1 MIIFI
6 FLLSLQQKLILM
18 QEIKETTAYKKALK
32 GRILKAAMKAFA
44 EQGVKAVRM
53 DDVAQS
59 LSISKRTLYEIYKDK
74 EELLYQGVVQFDQEA
89 KQSMSAF
96 IEQAPSVMDIIME
109 AYQRRV
115 VRTGS
120 VNPLFYEDIQKYPKV
135 VDYLNKEREH
145 TYASFIE
152 LLRRGVS
159 EGYFRTDIDYEL
171 VAQMF
176 NAINTF
182 VMTQHLLS
190 RYSIQEV
197 FTNMLLVPLRG
208 FCTEK
213 GLQVIESSVLA
224 EGNN

>member
-1 MIIFI
+1 
-6 FLLSLQQKLILM
+6 M

-44 EQGVKAVRM
+44 ELGVKAVRM

-74 EELLYQGVVQFDQEA
+74 EELLYQGIVQFDQEA
-89 KQSMSAF
+89 KQSMSAY
-96 IEQAPSVMDIIME
+96 IEQAESVMDIILE

-115 VRTGS
+115 VRTGT

-176 NAINTF
+176 NAINSF

-190 RYSIQEV
+190 RYSIQQV

-224 EGNN
+224 EGNK